1 MPLLSEG
8 LPLLLVLPLRLQD
21 LPKLHAGQSVG
32 DVVQRHHL
40 GMPGLRRP
48 EWLRQP
54 VTGQREEF
62 TMHYEGTI
70 IRPPS
75 EANSILLQITVGCS
89 RNKCTF
95 CGTYVGE
102 RFRIKTDDIIL
113 EDIAFAAAHCRRQR
127 RVFLCDGDALIVPQA
142 RLRRILEAIRVQLP
156 WVTRV
161 GAYANAKSLKL
172 KSLDELKELHRHGLG
187 IVYMG
192 LETGDD
198 ETLRRINKGVDSAQ
212 MIVMGRK
219 AREAGFKL
227 SITVIL
233 GIAGRERSQIHA
245 RETGRVLSAID
256 PDYVG
261 ALSLMLIPGT
271 PLYEDWR
278 AGAFTLIEPAEMLA
292 ELRTM
297 LAETHLSQGLFHAN
311 HASNYL
317 PIKARLPKDQAATL
331 KLIDRALAGEI
342 SLKPEF
348 MRAL

>member
-1 MPLLSEG
+1 
-8 LPLLLVLPLRLQD
+8 
-21 LPKLHAGQSVG
+21 
-32 DVVQRHHL
+32 
-40 GMPGLRRP
+40 
-48 EWLRQP
+48 
-54 VTGQREEF
+54 
-62 TMHYEGTI
+62 MHYEGPI

-75 EANSILLQITVGCS
+75 AANSILLQITVGCS
-89 RNKCTF
+89 RNTCTF
-95 CGTYVGE
+95 CGTYAGE
-102 RFRIKTDDIIL
+102 RFRIKPDAVIM
-113 EDIAFAAAHCRRQR
+113 EDIAFAAAACRRQR

-142 RLRRILEAIRVQLP
+142 RLLRILEAIRSGLP

-161 GAYANAKSLKL
+161 GAYANAKSLRR
-172 KSLDELKELHRHGLG
+172 KSLDELKELRRLGLG

-198 ETLRRINKGVDSAQ
+198 ETLRNIHKGADSAE
-212 MIVMGRK
+212 MIAMGRK

-227 SITVIL
+227 SVTVLL
-233 GIAGRERSQIHA
+233 GIAGREGSQRHA
-245 RETGRVLSAID
+245 RETGRVLTAID

-271 PLYEDWR
+271 PLYRDWQ
-278 AGAFTLIEPAEMLA
+278 AGVFTLITPAEMLA
-292 ELRTM
+292 ELCTM

-317 PIKARLPKDQAATL
+317 PIKARLPKDKAATL
-331 KLIDRALAGEI
+331 RLITRALAGEI